1 MSEMKFDLNNVTTFI
16 GTDPKME
23 KLEKLLTSY
32 AKEIHG
38 EGFDLNVE
46 ELFDGTLSDMG
57 YEELDYTMDAFSES
71 IVRDIATR
79 IFSNFNTA

>member
-1 MSEMKFDLNNVTTFI
+1 MSEMNCDFTFI

-79 IFSNFNTA
+79 IFSTFNIA

>member
-1 MSEMKFDLNNVTTFI
+1 MSEMKFDLNNVTTFV

-32 AKEIHG
+32 AKEIYG